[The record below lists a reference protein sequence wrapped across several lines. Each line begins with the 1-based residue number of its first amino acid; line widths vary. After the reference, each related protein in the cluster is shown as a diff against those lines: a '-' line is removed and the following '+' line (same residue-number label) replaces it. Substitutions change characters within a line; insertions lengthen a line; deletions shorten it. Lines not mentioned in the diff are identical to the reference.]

1 MLRIER
7 DKLLIGAVLIL
18 IISLDMF
25 NTSMLTTILPR
36 ISNSAPF
43 FAIFLLLLRFRYIYH
58 YSLSYLLIATIL
70 FSSGLLVYFNAGN
83 LNFLMYMLLVVL
95 LYKADMES
103 VLRIYVGVSSFFI
116 VMALLL
122 SLLDVIPNLQ
132 FAQYRS
138 TGLVV
143 RISFGFIYPTDFASH
158 CFYLYTAV
166 SYLLRKKF
174 IFLRTVSGLGL
185 AFFIIKYCD
194 ARLNAASIALMSLV
208 FLYFYYR
215 KDLKSWLMAFLPLSS
230 GLASS
235 LMIYLSQNFSWSNP
249 TYVALNNFTNMRLHL
264 GHEAFKK
271 YGLEWFGIRG
281 ISFIGYGGKTET
293 VLSYDYVDSSYVQ
306 MLFTYGMIPVII
318 LVLLYIFQSW
328 KLYQKREYLLLTAL
342 SLIAVNCMFE
352 AFWVRP
358 SYNIFMFILFAA
370 LPAADLVSKKSK
382 TRNSV

>member
-116 VMALLL
+116 VMAVLL

-138 TGLVV
+138 TGIVV
-143 RISFGFIYPTDFASH
+143 RNSFGFIYPTDFASH

-235 LMIYLSQNFSWSNP
+235 LMIYLSKF
-249 TYVALNNFTNMRLHL
+249 
-264 GHEAFKK
+264 
-271 YGLEWFGIRG
+271 
-281 ISFIGYGGKTET
+281 
-293 VLSYDYVDSSYVQ
+293 
-306 MLFTYGMIPVII
+306 
-318 LVLLYIFQSW
+318 
-328 KLYQKREYLLLTAL
+328 
-342 SLIAVNCMFE
+342 
-352 AFWVRP
+352 
-358 SYNIFMFILFAA
+358 
-370 LPAADLVSKKSK
+370 
-382 TRNSV
+382 